1 MSHPTRQL
9 ATTVIAALRSAGT
22 DTIFGVPGGGA
33 NLEIVGAGVDAG
45 MRFVLTHGET
55 AACIAAGTYGL
66 LQEQPGAVTVT
77 RGPGAAS
84 AVNGIAQ
91 ATLDRFPLLLISDV
105 VSASQ
110 RERVAHQRLD
120 QPAMMRPAAKWS
132 GTIGTGDASS
142 VAAAA
147 IELVQ
152 TAPMGGVHLDFDP
165 SAPSDQPPA
174 RPIHPASVDPEAA
187 ERAAELLAD
196 AQRPVVLLGAE
207 AWPWYRDVRAF
218 IDATGCPTL
227 TTYQARGLVPDR
239 SPHVAG
245 VFTNAAIERPIVERA
260 DLILAVGLDPVEPIP
275 SDWTYAAPL
284 VSLMP
289 WPLEDRYYEP
299 TIELV
304 GPLGPPLELLQ
315 AHTDPTG
322 WEQGSA
328 STARGEALTSL
339 RQYSTADLDP
349 SDLVATLD
357 RVLPDDAT
365 VTIDAGAH
373 MLVAVPML
381 TVTQPRG
388 MLISNG
394 LATMGFALPAAI
406 GAALARPDR
415 PVVALTGDGGLGMAL
430 SELETISRLDL
441 PITVVV
447 FNDAAL
453 SLIEIK
459 QGDTHG
465 GTDAVRYRET
475 DFAAVA
481 RASGMS
487 AHRAT
492 NTDELDAALSGDWT
506 HPRLVDVHINPA
518 SYRHIIQATRG

>member
-1 MSHPTRQL
+1 MTSTPREL
-9 ATTVIAALRSAGT
+9 ATTIVDALGTAGT

-33 NLEIVGAGVDAG
+33 NLELVGAGVDAG

-66 LQEQPGAVTVT
+66 LRDQPGAVTVT
-77 RGPGAAS
+77 RGPGVS
-84 AVNGIAQ
+84 SSMNGVAQ
-91 ATLDRFPLLLISDV
+91 ATLDRFPLLLVADV
-105 VSASQ
+105 VSADQ
-110 RERVAHQRLD
+110 ADRVAHQRLD
-120 QPAMMRPAAKWS
+120 QRAMMRPGTKWS
-132 GTIGTGDASS
+132 GTIGTGAAAT

-147 IELVQ
+147 VELTR
-152 TAPMGGVHLDFDP
+152 TAPMGAVHLDLDL
-165 SAPSDQPPA
+165 SAPTEQPPA
-174 RPIHPASVDPEAA
+174 LPSRPLAVDAADLDDAAGLLRDAERPI
-187 ERAAELLAD
+187 
-196 AQRPVVLLGAE
+196 VLVGAE
-207 AWPWYRDVRAF
+207 AWPWYEDVRSF
-218 IDATGCPTL
+218 VDATGCPTL
-227 TTYQARGLVPDR
+227 TTYQARGLVSDR
-239 SPHVAG
+239 SPNIAG
-245 VFTNAAIERPIVERA
+245 IFTNAAIERPIVDRA

-275 SDWTYAAPL
+275 AEWLYTVPL

-299 TIELV
+299 TVELV
-304 GPLGPPLELLQ
+304 GPIGPALKEFQ
-315 AHTDPTG
+315 AHTDATG
-322 WEQGSA
+322 WAHGA
-328 STARGEALTSL
+328 GTVARDTALRAL
-339 RQYSTADLDP
+339 RQHTTSDVDPADL
-349 SDLVATLD
+349 VETLD
-357 RVLPDDAT
+357 RSVPLDAT

-415 PVVALTGDGGLGMAL
+415 PTVALTGDGGLGMVL
-430 SELETISRLDL
+430 SELETVARLDL

-459 QGDTHG
+459 QGDAHG
-465 GTDAVRYRET
+465 GSDAVRYRDI

-481 RASGMS
+481 RATGMS
-487 AHRAT
+487 AARI
-492 NTDELDAALSGDWT
+492 TDEDELERAFTRGWDR
-506 HPRLVDVHINPA
+506 PRLIDVRVNPA

>member
-1 MSHPTRQL
+1 MSHPPRQL
-9 ATTVIAALRSAGT
+9 ATTIIEALGNAGT
-22 DTIFGVPGGGA
+22 DTVFGVPGGGA

-66 LQEQPGAVTVT
+66 LRDQPGVATVT

-84 AVNGIAQ
+84 AVNGLAQ
-91 ATLDRFPLLLISDV
+91 ATLDRFPLLLVSDV
-105 VSASQ
+105 VAAAQ
-110 RERVAHQRLD
+110 RKRVAHQRLD

-132 GTIGTGDASS
+132 GTIGSGDASN

-147 IELVQ
+147 VELAQ
-152 TAPMGGVHLDFDP
+152 IAPMGGVHLDFDP
-165 SAPSDQPPA
+165 SAPSDRPPA
-174 RPIHPASVDPEAA
+174 RPMHPTSVDSAGVQ
-187 ERAAELLAD
+187 RAADLLAE
-196 AQRPVVLLGAE
+196 ARRPVLLVGAE
-207 AWPWYRDVRAF
+207 AWPWYEDVRAF
-218 IDATGCPTL
+218 VDATGCLTL
-227 TTYQARGLVPDR
+227 TTYQARGLVSDR

-245 VFTNAAIERPIVERA
+245 VFTNATIERSIVDRA

-275 SDWTYAAPL
+275 AEWSYAVPL

-304 GPLGPPLELLQ
+304 GPLGPPLQRLQ
-315 AHTDPTG
+315 ARTDTSG
-322 WEQGSA
+322 WKPGSA
-328 STARGEALTSL
+328 STARDDALDSL
-339 RQYSTADLDP
+339 RQHSTSELDP

-406 GAALARPDR
+406 GAALARPDH
-415 PVVALTGDGGLGMAL
+415 PVVALTGDGGLGMVL
-430 SELETISRLDL
+430 SELETIARLDL

-459 QGDTHG
+459 QGDSHG
-465 GTDAVRYRET
+465 GRDAVRYRDT

-481 RASGMS
+481 RASGML
-487 AHRAT
+487 AQRV
-492 NTDELDAALSGDWT
+492 TDADGLEAALSEDWT
-506 HPRLVDVHINPA
+506 HPRLLDVHINPA
-518 SYRHIIQATRG
+518 SYRHIIQVTRG

>member
-9 ATTVIAALRSAGT
+9 ATTVIAALGSAGT

-33 NLEIVGAGVDAG
+33 NLEIVGAGADAG

-66 LQEQPGAVTVT
+66 LRGQPGAVTVT

-91 ATLDRFPLLLISDV
+91 ATLDRYPLLLVSDV
-105 VSASQ
+105 VPAAQ
-110 RERVAHQRLD
+110 RGRVAHQRLD
-120 QPAMMRPAAKWS
+120 QPAMMRPATKWS
-132 GTIGTGDASS
+132 GTIGSGDAAS

-147 IELVQ
+147 VELAQ
-152 TAPMGGVHLDFDP
+152 AAPMGGVHLDFDP
-165 SAPSDQPPA
+165 SAPSDEPPA
-174 RPIHPASVDPEAA
+174 RPSHPTSVDPAAAEAA
-187 ERAAELLAD
+187 ADLLAR
-196 AQRPVVLLGAE
+196 ARRPVVLVGAE
-207 AWPWYRDVRAF
+207 AWPWYEDVRAF
-218 IDATGCPTL
+218 VDVTGCPTL
-227 TTYQARGLVPDR
+227 TTYQARGLVSDR

-245 VFTNAAIERPIVERA
+245 VFTNAAIERAIVDRA

-275 SDWTYAAPL
+275 ADWTYAAPL

-315 AHTDPTG
+315 AHADATG
-322 WEQGSA
+322 WGSGSA
-328 STARGEALTSL
+328 SVARDDALASM
-339 RQYSTADLDP
+339 RQHATPDLDP
-349 SDLVATLD
+349 SDLVGALD

-415 PVVALTGDGGLGMAL
+415 PVVALTGDGGLGMVL

-441 PITVVV
+441 PITVLV

-465 GTDAVRYRET
+465 GRDAVRYRDI

-481 RASGMS
+481 RASGIS
-487 AHRAT
+487 AQRVT
-492 NTDELDAALSGDWT
+492 DTDELEAALSGGWAQ
-506 HPRLVDVHINPA
+506 PRLVDVHINPA